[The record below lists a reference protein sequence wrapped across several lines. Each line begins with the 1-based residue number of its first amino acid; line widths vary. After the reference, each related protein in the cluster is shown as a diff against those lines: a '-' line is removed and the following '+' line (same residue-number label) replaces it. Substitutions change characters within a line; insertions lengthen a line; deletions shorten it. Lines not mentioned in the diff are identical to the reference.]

1 VTSQTIPST
10 ERTPCGPTINMNTTT
25 STSTRDNTT
34 KQLQAAQWYARH
46 IGWAVFPVR
55 PDKAPYGDVCP
66 NGFKN
71 ATTDPQTITR
81 YWERHPDALIALR
94 PPERVAI
101 LDVDTLAGHGVDG
114 EAQFARLQDELG
126 KLPDTGPLAS
136 TATGGQ
142 HWFLTLPEGV
152 TVNDLDSKIVEGL
165 DIKANDGYVILPP
178 GPGREWIRKPSAS
191 LPQWPDVWLA
201 QMLKPTPAR
210 AKRSAAEN
218 NSIADWYTNNATWP
232 DILEKHDW
240 TCVKGDGNE
249 DGSLWRHPHATAPHS
264 ASIKHGQLFVYS
276 PNTDFPVR
284 QGQTRFRAYAVLNHG
299 GDLSAAGRELRRT
312 RDGSKLL
319 RTDLRAAG
327 LGLGSGSETDSNAP
341 PQYGDPKQY
350 FERDGLQVRDLADDV
365 MSTITAGYGAS
376 DGRLYVYEDGLWIPD
391 DGRIQAEIAARLG
404 NRYRKMHSSNV
415 LDMIKFTPGILRIT
429 CDPVPDYINV
439 RNGMV
444 DWRKEKLLPHDPKYC
459 STVQLPVT
467 YDPNANCP
475 EFDQFLA
482 DVLPADCIA
491 FMWELIAYTIYSG
504 NPFHIAVMLYGKGR
518 NGKGTLMRV
527 LKALLGARNTSSV
540 TLYELMDNRFRSA
553 TLYGKLANLAGD
565 LDGRW
570 LDNTAIFKALTG
582 GDTIQGEIKH
592 GAIFDFAPWALPFY
606 SMNKPF
612 SSADSSEGWWARW
625 IVVPFPN
632 SFVGMENRT
641 LDNVLQTD
649 AELSG
654 ILAHALRV
662 LPALMKRGRL
672 SEPESVRQ
680 AKKGF
685 IASSDTLR
693 HFVSENCELDPN
705 AWTERG
711 NLYRAYSRH
720 ATENGAKQMSNR
732 EFYNRI
738 EQIGGVSEKRKTD
751 GRGFQGIKLIGQPL
765 GGEPLVP

>member
-1 VTSQTIPST
+1 MNDST
-10 ERTPCGPTINMNTTT
+10 EQTDTTATQADDLNTYL
-25 STSTRDNTT
+25 
-34 KQLQAAQWYARH
+34 K
-46 IGWAVFPVR
+46 AVFPDGSGTLHWATNIPGSRNKSDWMENPARWPAISDTIAAQMIREAQRYDV
-55 PDKAPYGDVCP
+55 YVCP
-66 NGFKN
+66 YLGSTRKRTKGKAAARWVIHADIDGDLDVDKVTKLGGF
-71 ATTDPQTITR
+71 AIASGTPGHAHVYVPLADSISDPKEH
-81 YWERHPDALIALR
+81 ERLCRRLGAVFEGCDVAKCSDNDVLR
-94 PPERVAI
+94 PPGTLNHKPTLDGGEPTPVKWLVPFDGSRVDAGTLERLLGSMTPVGDPTRNGHEVIDASDI
-101 LDVDTLAGHGVDG
+101 DLSRYPAVRKAVDEVTRPPDRSKDTMRIVGACYDARLTLA
-114 EAQFARLQDELG
+114 QARSVVGTRADLSGRLDER
-126 KLPDTGPLAS
+126 DDDDV
-136 TATGGQ
+136 
-142 HWFLTLPEGV
+142 LTCWL
-152 TVNDLDSKIVEGL
+152 KI
-165 DIKANDGYVILPP
+165 DDD
-178 GPGREWIRKPSAS
+178 RRSHIRAEQP
-191 LPQWPDVWLA
+191 V
-201 QMLKPTPAR
+201 R
-210 AKRSAAEN
+210 AADQAAE
-218 NSIADWYTNNATWP
+218 TT
-232 DILEKHDW
+232 
-240 TCVKGDGNE
+240 
-249 DGSLWRHPHATAPHS
+249 
-264 ASIKHGQLFVYS
+264 
-276 PNTDFPVR
+276 
-284 QGQTRFRAYAVLNHG
+284 
-299 GDLSAAGRELRRT
+299 
-312 RDGSKLL
+312 
-319 RTDLRAAG
+319 
-327 LGLGSGSETDSNAP
+327 
-341 PQYGDPKQY
+341 QYGDPKQY
-350 FERDGLQVRDLADDV
+350 FEKDGLQVRDLADDV
-365 MSTITAGYGAS
+365 MATITVGYGAN
-376 DGRLYVYEDGLWIPD
+376 DGRLYVYEHGLWVPD

-415 LDMIKFTPGILRIT
+415 LDMIKYTPGILRIT
-429 CDPVPDYINV
+429 CDPVPDYVNV

-592 GAIFDFAPWALPFY
+592 GAIFDFSPWALPFY

-632 SFVGMENRT
+632 SFVGKENRT

-654 ILAHALRV
+654 ILTHALRV

-720 ATENGAKQMSNR
+720 AAENGAKQMSNR